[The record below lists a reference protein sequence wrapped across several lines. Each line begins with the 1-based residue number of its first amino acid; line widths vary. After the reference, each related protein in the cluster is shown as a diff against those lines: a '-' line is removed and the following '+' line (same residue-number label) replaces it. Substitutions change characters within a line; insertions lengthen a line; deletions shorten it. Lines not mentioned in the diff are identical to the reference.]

1 MINTLFPDHFPALA
15 LAHFMALMSPGPDFF
30 LITAYAMRFRLRGSV
45 GLCVGIAS
53 GNALYILLAALGWA
67 GLQQSHGLFRI
78 VEVAGALYLLWI
90 GFHLMRSQNNVDLP
104 RGNTSSQ
111 CPGWLRQLAL
121 GLGSALLNPKNM
133 LFYLSLMT
141 TLLDPQATWLQ
152 QAMSGTW
159 MVLMVLVWDM
169 SIAMLIARPSL
180 QRRLAGS
187 IHWLER
193 SAGVVLFGLGAYLL
207 LR

>member
-15 LAHFMALMSPGPDFF
+15 LAHFMALLSPGPDFF

-53 GNALYILLAALGWA
+53 GNALYILLAALG
-67 GLQQSHGLFRI
+67 
-78 VEVAGALYLLWI
+78 
-90 GFHLMRSQNNVDLP
+90 
-104 RGNTSSQ
+104 
-111 CPGWLRQLAL
+111 
-121 GLGSALLNPKNM
+121 LGSALLNPKNM

-141 TLLDPQATWLQ
+141 TLLGPQATWLQ

-159 MVLMVLVWDM
+159 MVLMVQVWDV

-193 SAGVVLFGLGAYLL
+193 GAGVVLFGLGAYLL